1 MKCKIIGFIIFL
13 SHISCSGQKTNQ
25 LDKNDKVG
33 QLKSFYEDCK
43 NQKKGGCI
51 NFFNQFPQNFKEI
64 IELYGYTDGVGG
76 HPLYKDYEVHINQY
90 FKSINLV
97 NSSLFISK
105 TIDIAQDCIWEAD
118 AVNLFQDKLIELILT
133 NTKDVILELNKRD
146 KSNVKSFWEF
156 CFDGSHPKDI
166 ENKKLYEKFLILVD
180 DDEMK
185 KIINE
190 AFQLTISRNEEH

>member
-1 MKCKIIGFIIFL
+1 M
-13 SHISCSGQKTNQ
+13 
-25 LDKNDKVG
+25 
-33 QLKSFYEDCK
+33 
-43 NQKKGGCI
+43 
-51 NFFNQFPQNFKEI
+51 
-64 IELYGYTDGVGG
+64 GG

-166 ENKKLYEKFLILVD
+166 ENKKLYEKFLVLVD

-190 AFQLTISRNEEH
+190 AFQLTILEMKSIEKFKYHQLSHESYMRFYKNPTNLLGLPTMELFPWV